1 MYETCKYGQ
10 TEDALVQEMLD
21 QICGCIEVILDLQ
34 AVENKIVGKH
44 PDLSNSNCRLLS
56 RHVRELHVGVVHI
69 FVGDY
74 LLK

>member
-10 TEDALVQEMLD
+10 TQDALVQEMLD
-21 QICGCIEVILDLQ
+21 HICGCTEVILDLQ
-34 AVENKIVGKH
+34 AVENKIVGTH
-44 PDLSNSNCRLLS
+44 PDLSNSNCSLLR
-56 RHVRELHVGVVHI
+56 RHIRELLVGDVHI